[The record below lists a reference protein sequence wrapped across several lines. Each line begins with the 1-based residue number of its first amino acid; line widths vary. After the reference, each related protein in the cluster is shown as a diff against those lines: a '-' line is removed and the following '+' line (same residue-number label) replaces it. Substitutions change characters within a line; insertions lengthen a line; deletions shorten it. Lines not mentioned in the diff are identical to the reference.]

1 MATILLIGS
10 EESLLEGVSQTLIAA
25 GHAVISS
32 QSIAAA
38 VDSLGDRS
46 ALVAVVEHHLLLS
59 ESAARLPLAPGG
71 GILVFHVAEHGAIP
85 LPPRLRR
92 LTIAELELPLER
104 HRLVSIVKHV
114 EGRAQ
119 SVGRDEPDVRPGVS
133 SPEA

>member
-1 MATILLIGS
+1 VATILLVGHD
-10 EESLLEGVSQTLIAA
+10 ESLLEGVSQTLIAA
-25 GHAVISS
+25 GHNVISG
-32 QSIAAA
+32 QNIASA
-38 VDSLGDRS
+38 VETLGDRS
-46 ALVAVVEHHLLLS
+46 ALVAVIEHHLLLS

-119 SVGRDEPDVRPGVS
+119 SVGRDDFDVRPGAS
-133 SPEA
+133 APEP